1 MVRTCVKIVGNPST
15 YVVVFRPAVALKLNK
30 KILNKYSYGTV
41 CYTPKSTQFLNLLL
55 NKKLNLSSYLSSLE
69 IELAKK
75 TITVIFSDKALETSL
90 TNTKSYLSSLEIEL
104 AKKNIRQSI
113 RNQFYNYENF
123 SVQKARLDNKGMK

>member
-75 TITVIFSDKALETSL
+75 
-90 TNTKSYLSSLEIEL
+90 
-104 AKKNIRQSI
+104 NIRQSI